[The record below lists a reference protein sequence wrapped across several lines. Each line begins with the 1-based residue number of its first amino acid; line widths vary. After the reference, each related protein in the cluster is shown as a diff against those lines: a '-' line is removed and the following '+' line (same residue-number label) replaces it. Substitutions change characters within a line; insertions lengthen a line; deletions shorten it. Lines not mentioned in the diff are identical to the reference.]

1 MDRKTWLA
9 QNRPAFFQWK
19 QRLSQQREVEYK
31 RIMNA
36 PISAAY
42 RQLEAA
48 YALIREGM
56 QIKPRRD

>member
-9 QNRPAFFQWK
+9 QNRPAFFRWK
-19 QRLSQQREVEYK
+19 QKLSQLRESEYR

-36 PISAAY
+36 PVSAAY
-42 RQLEAA
+42 QQLEAA
-48 YALIREGM
+48 YTLMREGM